1 MSCLYFSI
9 SLYDLSAAV
18 ERILLLSVKGF
29 ETRMKVCLVSFSKT
43 IEVKRGERETDSS
56 ELL

>member
-29 ETRMKVCLVSFSKT
+29 ETRMKVSFVSLA